1 MLVLCS
7 CVTAL
12 QMGPLLPSND
22 PLRMAAPITAAEIWV
37 EPPNINLMTESLEQG
52 VASSRGS
59 VPMIF
64 WKSMPLSQTGSE
76 APPPYGASTGVASW
90 YAHAHATYYG
100 GENVYMCT
108 ATPVLVTTVEV
119 LVCTGHCNAR
129 ASQPW
134 STQGNHAAACTA
146 VVDDPT
152 R

>member
-1 MLVLCS
+1 MDVYSITCSASLKQVCWWDDRGARNALLREKSVVTTNKTMMLVLCS

-90 YAHAHATYYG
+90 YAHAH
-100 GENVYMCT
+100 
-108 ATPVLVTTVEV
+108 VL
-119 LVCTGHCNAR
+119 
-129 ASQPW
+129 
-134 STQGNHAAACTA
+134 
-146 VVDDPT
+146 
-152 R
+152 